1 MFSLEFI
8 QGKRAGQYEN
18 CRYPNLLE
26 IHPYF
31 PTSYYA
37 NVTDELMLAVFRGE
51 EELTDGELQ
60 RIAHY
65 NRIPLSVLIC
75 PKMITLSR
83 ERWRHRQ
90 MMNHLETKLYEIW
103 ELQKRGSREAEN
115 YMVRYPAWGRT
126 DYVNMELAFRN
137 GYAVTYG
144 HYLGVKH
151 RMEDTIS
158 FAEGECREKPRSIS
172 A

>member
-26 IHPYF
+26 IHSYF

-51 EELTDGELQ
+51 EELTAGELQ
-60 RIAHY
+60 SIAHY
-65 NRIPLSVLIC
+65 NRIPLSVLTC

-83 ERWRHRQ
+83 ERWKHRQ

-115 YMVRYPAWGRT
+115 YMIRYPAYGRN
-126 DYVNMELAFRN
+126 DYVNMELAFKN
-137 GYAVTYG
+137 GYTVTYG

-151 RMEDTIS
+151 RMEDTIL
-158 FAEGECREKPRSIS
+158 FAEGEFREKPRGI
-172 A
+172 